1 MANPRPKHK
10 FKKGVVTNPNGRP
23 PDPPELKE
31 IKKLTKGELAI
42 LFNKV
47 LHSKPDELNNFNG
60 TVLEKWLASIVF
72 HGIKSG
78 DFSRLHPFIDRL
90 LGKVPDKIEVS
101 EVESMSD
108 EDLLSAAEEA
118 LMSMREKLKK

>member
-1 MANPRPKHK
+1 M
-10 FKKGVVTNPNGRP
+10 NPNGRP
-23 PDPPELKE
+23 PDPPELKQ
-31 IKKLTKGELAI
+31 IKNLTKGELAVLLNKI
-42 LFNKV
+42 LN
-47 LHSKPDELNNFNG
+47 SDPADLNQFNG
-60 TVLEKWLASIVF
+60 TVLQKWLASIVF

-108 EDLLSAAEEA
+108 EDLLNAAEEA
-118 LMSMREKLKK
+118 LQNMKEKLKK